1 MKIAK
6 PTATEFSDAGV
17 REDLTL
23 FLRQPGPEAR
33 AVCQGCTQHSIE
45 KCSSTCLEA
54 PKALSVDPERHPIER
69 NVVAFVYELTA
80 TRLLQ
85 TCWSC
90 EGHMDANNE
99 LWKVP
104 QVCFYA
110 ASPVYVK
117 LLSQYLKELQHYENL
132 TYHWHIVIT
141 DFAQSNGLT
150 YSVQPDL
157 NKVKDPHLGLLQ
169 TDLKTIADG
178 LHKKLKQHAQKIMEK
193 TGHAGV

>member
-6 PTATEFSDAGV
+6 PTVAPVADTDIKA
-17 REDLTL
+17 DLGL
-23 FLRQPGPEAR
+23 FIQQPGPELR
-33 AVCQGCTQHSIE
+33 AVCQGCKQHSPAQCSP
-45 KCSSTCLEA
+45 KCKEA
-54 PKALSVDPERHPIER
+54 PGALSIDPVLYPIER
-69 NVVAFVYELTA
+69 NVVPFVYELAA
-80 TRLLQ
+80 TRLLE

-90 EGHMDANNE
+90 EGHMNENNE

-104 QVCFYA
+104 QISFYA

-117 LLSQYLKELQHYENL
+117 LLSLYLDELQNTKST
-132 TYHWHIVIT
+132 TYHWHIVVT

-157 NKVKDPHLGLLQ
+157 NLVKDPHLGLLQ

-178 LHKKLKQHAQKIMEK
+178 LHTKLKWHAQKMLNNIK
-193 TGHAGV
+193 